1 MGTQPPQR
9 RGQRSS
15 LALTCTDLWP
25 SAGCR
30 CGACPEL
37 LDMFCPTVQRKSK
50 VVGRTGEKGLVQSL
64 AETWHSPERGT
75 DLSVA
80 HLPQGVCANEAFC
93 PTDIKP
99 CSSRASR
106 RVFPILSQLQSLMPL
121 CPREERRGWEVLPTA
136 QAGLL
141 PHWQKKLVSFS

>member
-1 MGTQPPQR
+1 MGTQPLQR
-9 RGQRSS
+9 KGRSSS

-30 CGACPEL
+30 ACPEL
-37 LDMFCPTVQRKSK
+37 QDMFSPTVQRKSEL
-50 VVGRTGEKGLVQSL
+50 VDRIGEKGLVQSL

-80 HLPQGVCANEAFC
+80 HLPQGVCASEAFC
-93 PTDIKP
+93 PSDTKP

-106 RVFPILSQLQSLMPL
+106 RVFPTLSQLQSLMPL

-141 PHWQKKLVSFS
+141 LPHWQKKLVSFS